1 MSFYVFLLK
10 SMSFYVTHFTSAGAG
25 HHLVGAVDDWLGMV
39 SSLGSV
45 DMQLVAGINI
55 VYEVYIA
62 PLQDYETKNKHSTM
76 YVHLCCQLASQ
87 LLKLQRHTISLNANH
102 NIFSHDIVQKLQF
115 KGFACVLSVC
125 YLCAV
130 CLCSPCCLPC
140 FLPRV
145 MNSQPAVKQGDG
157 TYKHITQYTR
167 QQDGGQHYFL
177 CMYVHAMLWALMNME
192 SKID

>member
-1 MSFYVFLLK
+1 
-10 SMSFYVTHFTSAGAG
+10 
-25 HHLVGAVDDWLGMV
+25 
-39 SSLGSV
+39 
-45 DMQLVAGINI
+45 MQLVAGIYI

-102 NIFSHDIVQKLQF
+102 NIFSHDIVQELQF
-115 KGFACVLSVC
+115 KAFACVLSVC
-125 YLCAV
+125 
-130 CLCSPCCLPC
+130 CLCCLPC

-157 TYKHITQYTR
+157 TYKHITQIYSTT
-167 QQDGGQHYFL
+167 GWWSAL
-177 CMYVHAMLWALMNME
+177 LSMYVYMYMQ
-192 SKID
+192 